1 MSVIIF
7 CHLKER
13 FNIRMRRGKFSA
25 MIGSIA
31 FLIFTVFAVPV
42 SVRAEGLSHHLIQ
55 TVTEQDIFEG
65 MLVLGY
71 LETPVL
77 ENDDCEKAYEN
88 VKNCVVRIQMGNAHG
103 SGIVWKMSPE
113 KMVVA
118 TNRHVLDYWRE
129 ENSYVHFSQGF
140 DVDAQ
145 ILGTSERFDVG
156 FVTVDCELLSYEEL
170 QKIRYACVDTEVYS
184 GLRQQD
190 VIFLVDSGSGAEE
203 MRYYEG
209 TVEDPYKYIEDF
221 DAYMLYGHGF
231 AKSGMSGG
239 GAFDGRG
246 FLIGMTTGGTLQN
259 ETASVPLPDIIAAY
273 DEVME
278 NTAFDS

>member
-1 MSVIIF
+1 
-7 CHLKER
+7 
-13 FNIRMRRGKFSA
+13 
-25 MIGSIA
+25 
-31 FLIFTVFAVPV
+31 
-42 SVRAEGLSHHLIQ
+42 
-55 TVTEQDIFEG
+55 
-65 MLVLGY
+65 
-71 LETPVL
+71 
-77 ENDDCEKAYEN
+77 
-88 VKNCVVRIQMGNAHG
+88 
-103 SGIVWKMSPE
+103 
-113 KMVVA
+113 
-118 TNRHVLDYWRE
+118 
-129 ENSYVHFSQGF
+129 
-140 DVDAQ
+140 
-145 ILGTSERFDVG
+145 
-156 FVTVDCELLSYEEL
+156 
-170 QKIRYACVDTEVYS
+170 
-184 GLRQQD
+184 
-190 VIFLVDSGSGAEE
+190 